1 MSVSITRR
9 DFLKGLTLAAAAG
22 TLAAC
27 GGSSGIGGAKIT
39 FVKKK
44 SDEGVD
50 DFDQDETVDG
60 YVLYQGF
67 KVKNESNADITLEGL
82 VDATVFQAAGGEYR
96 LEQAIRKTASQSTS
110 VRAQDAAGGTVT
122 SVAVLEGAS
131 LRTLRPGKT
140 AEVSFYAIAPASGTT
155 LDIFYQN
162 GKQCTLRYGSAR
174 WEDADS
180 ESSES
185 HFTASSASASTA
197 ESASTAA
204 SEAASEV
211 TGTIED
217 PGASPSGEAMASR

>member
-1 MSVSITRR
+1 MKKVVSRR
-9 DFLKGLTLAAAAG
+9 DFLKGLTITVTVG
-22 TLAAC
+22 TLTAC
-27 GGSSGIGGAKIT
+27 GGSSNTGGTKIT

-44 SDEGVD
+44 SDEGID
-50 DFDQDETVDG
+50 DFDQDETADGSG
-60 YVLYQGF
+60 YVIYQGF

-82 VDATVFQAAGGEYR
+82 VDATSFQVAGGEYR

-162 GKQCTLRYGSAR
+162 VKQCTIQYGETRGENVGSTG
-174 WEDADS
+174 
-180 ESSES
+180 SES
-185 HFTASSASASTA
+185 HSTASSSTVASS
-197 ESASTAA
+197 AA

-211 TGTIED
+211 IGTIEE
-217 PGASPSGEAMASR
+217 PGAAPSGKATASR